1 MVHAEFK
8 VTRLIRP
15 HKGGRDRATGRIDV
29 VVRQS
34 VREGFL
40 AFCRR
45 MGMSQADAIEMA
57 IAWLV
62 DSQPTA
68 GYDPTPGDVDGNDP
82 E

>member
-1 MVHAEFK
+1 
-8 VTRLIRP
+8 
-15 HKGGRDRATGRIDV
+15 
-29 VVRQS
+29 
-34 VREGFL
+34 
-40 AFCRR
+40 
-45 MGMSQADAIEMA
+45 MSQADAIEMA